1 MSLENEGT
9 ELTALRLC
17 QLWLL
22 WNELTSKDKEPVVDL
37 DSRFA
42 SEFSALVKRGGLV
55 FTPSIAV
62 RREGG
67 EKEPSQPFLQFV
79 CFRQTKKEAPTS
91 APQSSLHLGI

>member
-1 MSLENEGT
+1 M
-9 ELTALRLC
+9 
-17 QLWLL
+17 
-22 WNELTSKDKEPVVDL
+22 DL

-42 SEFSALVKRGGLV
+42 SEFSALVKRGELV

-79 CFRQTKKEAPTS
+79 LDKQKRK
-91 APQSSLHLGI
+91 PQPLQHTVVCILASEFSGVA